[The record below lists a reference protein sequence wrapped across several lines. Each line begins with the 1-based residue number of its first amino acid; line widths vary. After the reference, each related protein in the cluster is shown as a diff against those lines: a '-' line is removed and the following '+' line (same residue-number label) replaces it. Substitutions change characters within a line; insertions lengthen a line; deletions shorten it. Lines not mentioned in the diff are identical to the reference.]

1 MNENQETSKAT
12 SEATLPEVSGSATP
26 FLDELLE
33 IENMHNEASHRA
45 DNLLRSRGW
54 EHTSDTPGCIWQWV
68 KKLPDGRTAMVS
80 RERAID
86 IETELCGEHY
96 QDFGG

>member
-1 MNENQETSKAT
+1 MNKLNAT
-12 SEATLPEVSGSATP
+12 AQTTGEAVLAASSGSATP

-33 IENMHNEASHRA
+33 IDNMHNEANHRA

-68 KKLPDGRTAMVS
+68 KKLPDGRTAMVD
-80 RERAID
+80 RARAID

-96 QDFGG
+96 QDLGG